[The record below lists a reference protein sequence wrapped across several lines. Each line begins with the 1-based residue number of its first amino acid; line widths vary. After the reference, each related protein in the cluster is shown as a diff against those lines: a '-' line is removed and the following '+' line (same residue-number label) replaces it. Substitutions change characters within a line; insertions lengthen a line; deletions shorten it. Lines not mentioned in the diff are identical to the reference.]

1 VLYKSRRVTGGHEMK
16 DIDNG
21 IKGYDSLDGCEEGWM
36 KRVRVEGKRSSVSV
50 EQLSRRETFVFA
62 GGMLRF
68 HMRRRAVPKA
78 QARSF
83 R

>member
-1 VLYKSRRVTGGHEMK
+1 MK

-21 IKGYDSLDGCEEGWM
+21 IKGNNNLDGCEEGWM
-36 KRVRVEGKRSSVSV
+36 KEARVQGKRSSVSV
-50 EQLSRRETFVFA
+50 ERPSRRETFAFA